1 MNEEYLNS
9 LYTWITSQDETFKAA
24 HTPESFAQKI
34 SADKAYAAKMYE
46 WIVGKDA
53 SFSQALPVDAFM
65 KRISSTGEPV
75 KKKMVWYRG
84 WEMVHWSLK
93 GLIDLLWLRTIR
105 VLRLVRL

>member
-24 HTPESFAQKI
+24 HTPESFAQKM

-75 KKKMVWYRG
+75 KKKRWYGIVVGRWFIG
-84 WEMVHWSLK
+84 AS
-93 GLIDLLWLRTIR
+93 R
-105 VLRLVRL
+105 V